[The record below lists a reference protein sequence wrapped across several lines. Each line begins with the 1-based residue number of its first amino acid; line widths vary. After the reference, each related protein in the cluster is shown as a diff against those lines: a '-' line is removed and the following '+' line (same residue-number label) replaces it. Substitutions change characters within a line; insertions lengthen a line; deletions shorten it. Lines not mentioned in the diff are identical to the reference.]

1 MSNSTPKKKL
11 CARLTSALFFS
22 PTCVFVCDYFYLNK
36 KNEAERHLGSGTRR
50 EVALPGFRPT
60 IKNAVKFS
68 IFFFA
73 SRRRLFFFFFFLFS
87 RKAFSIT
94 QAHSLTSSPLTFPP
108 CIPFCVCDMLLSP
121 PPLTHTHSTLLK
133 KKSNFFLWTEK
144 TSTLS

>member
-73 SRRRLFFFFFFLFS
+73 SRRRLFFFFFSPKGFF
-87 RKAFSIT
+87 
-94 QAHSLTSSPLTFPP
+94 HYPSPLAHV
-108 CIPFCVCDMLLSP
+108 IPSDISTLYSFLRVWYASLSP
-121 PPLTHTHSTLLK
+121 L
-133 KKSNFFLWTEK
+133 
-144 TSTLS
+144 